1 MLEIRDLR
9 LKDEDLIL
17 NGDLRLVGDTRI
29 ENGNLIVSGNIVLAE
44 TEECSP
50 SLEIIG
56 GNLTA
61 GSLWIENKLGC
72 RNQEKICNYFYIDG
86 DIHITNGAFDIGE
99 CEIVHADDII
109 IEDGDLVCGGIA
121 EAFSLYVSGYIF
133 SSDSINVLFDIF
145 CYSAEVSGAT
155 YCGRDL
161 YAENYYDPNNSII
174 LVKGSF
180 KANNHLYTC
189 GRIEIG

>member
-1 MLEIRDLR
+1 MLEIRDLK
-9 LKDEDLIL
+9 LKDEDFVLD
-17 NGDLRLVGDTRI
+17 GDMRLVGDTQI
-29 ENGNLIVSGNIVLAE
+29 ENGSLIVSGNIVLAE
-44 TEECSP
+44 TEECLP

-61 GSLWIENKLGC
+61 GSLWTEDKMG
-72 RNQEKICNYFYIDG
+72 RTPQEQICTYFHVDG
-86 DIHITNGAFDIGE
+86 DIHITNGAFYIGE

-121 EAFSLYVSGYIF
+121 EASSLYVSGDID

-145 CYSAEVSGAT
+145 CHSAEVYGAT

-161 YAENYYDPNNSII
+161 YAEDYYDTHKYII
-174 LVKGSF
+174 FVKGSF
-180 KANNHLYTC
+180 KTNDLYNP
-189 GRIEIG
+189 GQIEIG

>member
-9 LKDEDLIL
+9 LEDEDFVLD
-17 NGDLRLVGDTRI
+17 GDMRLVGDTKI
-29 ENGNLIVSGNIVLAE
+29 ENGSLIVSGDLVLAE
-44 TEECSP
+44 TEECLP

-61 GSLWIENKLGC
+61 GSLWTEDKMG
-72 RNQEKICNYFYIDG
+72 RTPQEQICTYFHVDG
-86 DIHITNGAFDIGE
+86 DIHITNGAFYIGE

-121 EAFSLYVSGYIF
+121 EASSLYVSGDID

-145 CYSAEVSGAT
+145 CHSAEVYGAT

-161 YAENYYDPNNSII
+161 YAEDYYDTHKYII
-174 LVKGSF
+174 FVKGSF
-180 KANNHLYTC
+180 KTNDLYNP
-189 GRIEIG
+189 GQIEIG